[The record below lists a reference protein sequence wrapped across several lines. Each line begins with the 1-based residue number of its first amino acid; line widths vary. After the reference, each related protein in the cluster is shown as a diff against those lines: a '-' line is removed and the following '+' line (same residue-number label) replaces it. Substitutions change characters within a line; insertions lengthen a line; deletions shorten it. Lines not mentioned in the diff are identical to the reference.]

1 MKEYN
6 KDGIKFNY
14 KESLTEEDFITLIKS
29 YIEIFN
35 NGLDGEIDNIV
46 GLHKNP
52 ILAERSFNMNL
63 GNLCIENFDA
73 ELHTKIFNKG
83 IYNFLREDIINVKEA
98 YKLAREVCEK
108 IDSVDELIYQFLNQI
123 INLIPS
129 KVDIEKLKETWKNVS
144 EEYSKITTGEET
156 E

>member
-52 ILAERSFNMNL
+52 ILADRSFNMNL

-83 IYNFLREDIINVKEA
+83 IYNFLREDIIEQ
-98 YKLAREVCEK
+98 
-108 IDSVDELIYQFLNQI
+108 DTYQFEGHFFTSFKNYNLYLTQKYGNYQKNPKKEEQI
-123 INLIPS
+123 
-129 KVDIEKLKETWKNVS
+129 THHQFHAYWKDGNN
-144 EEYSKITTGEET
+144 G
-156 E
+156 

>member
-63 GNLCIENFDA
+63 GNLCIENFNA

-83 IYNFLREDIINVKEA
+83 IYNFLREDIINAKEA
-98 YKLAREVCEK
+98 YKLAREVCQRV
-108 IDSVDELIYQFLNQI
+108 DSVDELVYQFLNKI
-123 INLIPS
+123 IDLIPS
-129 KVDIEKLKETWKNVS
+129 ELDIKKLQDSWGKVSS
-144 EEYSKITTGEET
+144 EYAKITSKT

>member
-14 KESLTEEDFITLIKS
+14 KENLTEEDFITLIKS

-63 GNLCIENFDA
+63 GNLCIENFNA

-83 IYNFLREDIINVKEA
+83 IYNFLREDIINAKEA
-98 YKLAREVCEK
+98 YKLAREVCQRV
-108 IDSVDELIYQFLNQI
+108 DSVDELVYQFLNKI
-123 INLIPS
+123 IDLIPS
-129 KVDIEKLKETWKNVS
+129 ELDIKKLQDSWGKVSS
-144 EEYSKITTGEET
+144 EYAKITSKT

>member
-14 KESLTEEDFITLIKS
+14 KENLTEEDFITLIKS

-83 IYNFLREDIINVKEA
+83 I
-98 YKLAREVCEK
+98 
-108 IDSVDELIYQFLNQI
+108 
-123 INLIPS
+123 
-129 KVDIEKLKETWKNVS
+129 
-144 EEYSKITTGEET
+144 
-156 E
+156 